1 MRKYY
6 KYKLNIN
13 TINVVAII
21 LFVLACIPVYK
32 KIYDYSFSSVK
43 VVGIIL
49 ITYLFWMVL
58 HEILHG
64 VAHLLC
70 GSKRSDLSF
79 GAALEKGVLF
89 CLIRKEVSKKQILIS
104 LIFPFFFIGVVT
116 YIVGVIINSPLL
128 IILSIFNISG
138 AAGDLL
144 MFYHFIKLDKDITY
158 IEPGDGTS
166 FYLTTFNLKNKKM
179 FGLDYVEEGEYKQD
193 MFNQK
198 TKTYD
203 ISKTSYIFFIICFI
217 LGLICIFL

>member
-1 MRKYY
+1 M
-6 KYKLNIN
+6 
-13 TINVVAII
+13 
-21 LFVLACIPVYK
+21 
-32 KIYDYSFSSVK
+32 
-43 VVGIIL
+43 
-49 ITYLFWMVL
+49 
-58 HEILHG
+58 
-64 VAHLLC
+64 
-70 GSKRSDLSF
+70 
-79 GAALEKGVLF
+79 
-89 CLIRKEVSKKQILIS
+89 
-104 LIFPFFFIGVVT
+104 IFPFFFIGVVS

-166 FYLTTFNLKNKKM
+166 FYLTTCNLKNKKM